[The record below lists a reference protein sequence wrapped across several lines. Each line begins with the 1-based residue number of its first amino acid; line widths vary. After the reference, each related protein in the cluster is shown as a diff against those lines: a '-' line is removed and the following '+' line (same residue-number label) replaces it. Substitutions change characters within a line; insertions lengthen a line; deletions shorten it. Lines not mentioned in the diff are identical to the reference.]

1 MECPAPPGYCP
12 NLKDMKR
19 SVFRIAAATIIITL
33 AVAGG
38 IRIERARL
46 NKLRYLETRARIVEL
61 QEALRR
67 YHADNGYYPPTD
79 PGLLAL
85 DDYFSRRGWTWSA
98 DPQIVF
104 PRRSPSA
111 SSPLLDAWGDPYRYE
126 SDGNTYMLWS
136 LGPHGYHDPVC
147 ARSPKP
153 SN

>member
-1 MECPAPPGYCP
+1 
-12 NLKDMKR
+12 MKR
-19 SVFRIAAATIIITL
+19 LVFRIAAVTIIASL
-33 AVAGG
+33 AIASG
-38 IRIERARL
+38 IRIEHARL

-79 PGLLAL
+79 PGLVGLG
-85 DDYFSRRGWTWSA
+85 DYFSLRGWTWSA

-104 PRRSPSA
+104 PRRRFPPSP
-111 SSPLLDAWGDPYRYE
+111 PLDAWGNPYHYD

-136 LGPHGYHDPVC
+136 LGPHDYHDPIC
-147 ARSPKP
+147 AQSPKS